1 MANNFVH
8 IQIGVTDLD
17 KAIEFYSKIF
27 NWKIYQPPEMT
38 NMAIYEIGEEGDF
51 VGGGFHLVDTQPT
64 TGTTVLYV
72 NTEDID
78 KKLDLIEELGCK
90 IILRKT
96 QLPGGHGLVGRFED
110 PFGNMIGLWS
120 EDTEAN
126 S

>member
-17 KAIEFYSKIF
+17 KAKEFYSKIF
-27 NWKIYQPPEMT
+27 DWKIYQLPGMT
-38 NMAIYEIGEEGDF
+38 SMVIYEIRGDGDY
-51 VGGGFHLVDTQPT
+51 VGGGLHLVETQPT
-64 TGTTVLYV
+64 TGTTILYI

-78 KKLDLIEELGCK
+78 KKLSTIEELGCK

-96 QLPGGHGLVGRFED
+96 QLPGGYGLVGRFED

-120 EDTEAN
+120 EDPQAKK
-126 S
+126 